1 MALTSSPEHPQPLAR
16 VVGAVADWVGRLGEI
31 WVEAQVIEIKRR
43 AAPTQFLTLRDR
55 FADVSCSVT
64 TTAFVLDAAGPLPEG
79 SQVAVRL
86 KPRVWEPNASL
97 SFECL
102 ELRVAGVGRLLAE
115 LDARRRKLQAEGLF
129 DPHRK
134 RPLPLLPRR
143 IGLITGKDSDAERD
157 VLRNVARRW
166 PARFTVAHSPVQGP
180 GAAASVMQALQDL
193 DEDPEVDVIV
203 IARGGG
209 ALEDLLPFSDEGLV
223 RAVAACRTPVVSA
236 IGHESDTPL
245 LDFVADLRA
254 STPTDAASR
263 IVPEF
268 AAEQDLVVLA
278 RARLRQAI
286 EARIGQA
293 DQELAELRR
302 RPVLASPAAALE
314 GHRDR
319 LALLRHR
326 LRTAVDQQLTSRR
339 TDLASHLSAVR
350 ALSPAATLQRGY
362 ALLVDKAQH
371 VVSGVADAPVG
382 GTLTAHLADGELTLT
397 TQASHPKESR

>member
-1 MALTSSPEHPQPLAR
+1 MTLTSSPDRPQPLAR
-16 VVGAVADWVGRLGEI
+16 IVGAVADWVSRLGEI

-64 TTAFVLDAAGPLPEG
+64 TSAFVLDSAGSLPEG
-79 SQVAVRL
+79 SQVRARL

-102 ELRVAGVGRLLAE
+102 ELQVAGTGRLLAE

-129 DPHRK
+129 DAHRK
-134 RPLPLLPRR
+134 KRLPLLPRR
-143 IGLITGKDSDAERD
+143 IGLITGKDSDAEHD
-157 VLRNVARRW
+157 VLRNVSRRW
-166 PARFTVAHSPVQGP
+166 PARFTVAHSLVQGP
-180 GAAASVMQALQDL
+180 TAAASVMQALHSL
-193 DEDPEVDVIV
+193 DDDPEVDVIV

-223 RAVAACRTPVVSA
+223 RAVSACRTPVVSA

-263 IVPEF
+263 VVPDF
-268 AAEQDLVVLA
+268 TAEQDLIAAA
-278 RARLRQAI
+278 RTRLTAAITARL
-286 EARIGQA
+286 GQA
-293 DQELAELRR
+293 AQELAELRR

-326 LRTAVDQQLTSRR
+326 LHSAVERQLTSRQAE
-339 TDLASHLSAVR
+339 LASQLSTVR

-362 ALLVDKAQH
+362 ALLTDGDRTI
-371 VVSGVADAPVG
+371 SSVADAPAG
-382 GTLTAHLADGELTLT
+382 GTLTAHLADGDLTLT
-397 TQASHPKESR
+397 TQASHPKEPR

>member
-64 TTAFVLDAAGPLPEG
+64 ATAFVLDAAGPLPEG

-86 KPRVWEPNASL
+86 KPRVWEPTSSL

-193 DEDPEVDVIV
+193 DEDPAVDVIV

-245 LDFVADLRA
+245 LA

-263 IVPEF
+263 IVPEC

-278 RARLRQAI
+278 RALLRQAI

-350 ALSPAATLQRGY
+350 ALSPAATLQRGS
-362 ALLVDKAQH
+362 ALLVDGDRP
-371 VVSGVADAPVG
+371 VSSVADAPVG

>member
-1 MALTSSPEHPQPLAR
+1 MKLAEALILRADIQKRIEQLKSRLADNAK
-16 VVGAVADWVGRLGEI
+16 VQEGE
-31 WVEAQVIEIKRR
+31 
-43 AAPTQFLTLRDR
+43 
-55 FADVSCSVT
+55 
-64 TTAFVLDAAGPLPEG
+64 
-79 SQVAVRL
+79 
-86 KPRVWEPNASL
+86 KPSEEPKA
-97 SFECL
+97 
-102 ELRVAGVGRLLAE
+102 LLAE

-157 VLRNVARRW
+157 VLRNVTRRW

-268 AAEQDLVVLA
+268 ATEQDLVVLA

-293 DQELAELRR
+293 GQELAELRR

-362 ALLVDKAQH
+362 ALLVDEAQH

>member
-64 TTAFVLDAAGPLPEG
+64 ATAFVLDAAGPLPEG

-193 DEDPEVDVIV
+193 DEDPVVDVII

-209 ALEDLLPFSDEGLV
+209 A
-223 RAVAACRTPVVSA
+223 RRTPVVSA

-268 AAEQDLVVLA
+268 TAEQDLVVLA
-278 RARLRQAI
+278 RTRLRQAI

-293 DQELAELRR
+293 GQELAELRR

-362 ALLVDKAQH
+362 ALLVDEAQH

>member
-16 VVGAVADWVGRLGEI
+16 TVGAVADWVGRLGEI

-64 TTAFVLDAAGPLPEG
+64 TTAFVLDTAGPLPEG

-157 VLRNVARRW
+157 VLRNVTRRW

-293 DQELAELRR
+293 GQELAELRR

-362 ALLVDKAQH
+362 ALLVDEARH

-382 GTLTAHLADGELTLT
+382 RTLTAHLADGELTLT